1 MKILTLNC
9 GSSSLKYSFYD
20 AAEGR
25 TIARGVVER
34 ITIGGSFIEHR
45 VEPSLEYERPRG
57 PKADTYRG
65 AVSVKARPGKSLRR
79 DCECPTHKEAIDLVL
94 STLTGEEAGV
104 VESAAAVSAVAHR
117 VVHGGEEL
125 NRSVLIDDHVLEVIR
140 GCISLAPL
148 HNPPNVAGIEAAR
161 ALLPDAPHVAVFD
174 TAFHYT
180 IPDYAFMYALPYE
193 WYSENGVRR
202 YGFHGT
208 SHLYVSRRVAALLGR
223 EPADVN
229 VITLHVGNGASACA
243 VRGGVSVDTSM
254 GLTPLE
260 GLVMG
265 TRSGD
270 VDPAVPFHLMAALRL
285 GPEEV
290 YSQLNR
296 RSGILGL
303 TGKYADRRDVL
314 AGMEEGAAGGDD
326 GAWEAGSP
334 YRCKLALEVEC
345 YRLKKYVGA
354 YAAALARVDAVAFT
368 AGVGEN
374 SPEVRA
380 RALRGLE
387 TFGIV
392 LDEERNAN
400 AAPGEEIDVA
410 APSSPTRVFVIPTD
424 EERVFVEDTMA
435 LLAGTYD
442 LPDRFVYSFQR
453 PGYDVRAR

>member
-20 AAEGR
+20 AAEKHI
-25 TIARGVVER
+25 IARGIVER
-34 ITIGGSFIEHR
+34 ITIGDSFIVHR
-45 VEPSLEYERPRG
+45 VSPALEYFQPG
-57 PKADTYRG
+57 GAKTDLYRG
-65 AVSVKARPGKSLRR
+65 AVRVKTRPGAKVRR
-79 DCECPTHKEAIDLVL
+79 SYPCPTHKEAIDLVL
-94 STLTGEEAGV
+94 ATLTGREAGV
-104 VESAAAVSAVAHR
+104 IKDRAEISAVAHR

-125 NRSVLIDDHVLEVIR
+125 TRSVVIDDHVLEVIR
-140 GCISLAPL
+140 RYISLAPL

-161 ALLPDAPHVAVFD
+161 AMLPEVPQVAVFD

-180 IPDYAFMYALPYE
+180 IPDYAFVYALPYE
-193 WYSENGVRR
+193 WYHDLGVRR

-208 SHLYVSRRVAALLGR
+208 SHLYVSRRAAALLGA

-229 VITLHVGNGASACA
+229 VITLHIGNGASACA

-270 VDPAVPFHLMAALRL
+270 VDPAIPFQLPRNIPLAL
-285 GPEEV
+285 PEI
-290 YSQLNR
+290 YMLLNR
-296 RSGILGL
+296 RSGVLGI

-314 AGMEEGAAGGDD
+314 AHMSAEATAEDEGAA
-326 GAWEAGSP
+326 EPGSP
-334 YRCKLALEVEC
+334 YRCKLALEVEA

-354 YAAALARVDAVAFT
+354 YAAALGRVDAVAFT

-374 SPEVRA
+374 SPEVREL
-380 RALRGLE
+380 ALRGLE
-387 TFGIV
+387 DLGII
-392 LDEERNAN
+392 LEPEKN
-400 AAPGEEIDVA
+400 AAARRGEEADVA
-410 APSSPTRVFVIPTD
+410 AASSPTRVFVIPTD
-424 EERVFVEDTMA
+424 EERVFIEDTMA

-442 LPDRFVYSFQR
+442 LPDRYVYSFQKA
-453 PGYDVRAR
+453 GYKRG